1 MGKLRRKFDRFCFNH
16 RSKGIPNLMLFVAIG
31 SAVTTMMA
39 HLGYTYI
46 YEILRF
52 DYIRILKGEVWR
64 LVTYVF
70 TTESNILS
78 ALITAYCYYFLGRA
92 VESAMGT
99 FKFNLYYFSS
109 ILLMDIFL
117 MAVGGETID
126 IFHYPSLVPSVQS
139 ITAFYADFLG
149 MFHHLALVL
158 CFATLYPDTQ
168 FLLFF
173 LIPIR
178 AWVLALFYMI
188 YLVFSVADF
197 VHAGL
202 LFPHYLF
209 PLIPI
214 LNYLLFFGK
223 DCLNII
229 PGAWKYKGSRPKTVR
244 HTPPKKESR
253 QQSGS
258 IPFDR
263 GAQKGTQ
270 SYTHRCTVCGRTD
283 VTNPE
288 LEFRY
293 CSKCNGYYCYCE
305 EHIGNHTHVQ

>member
-39 HLGYTYI
+39 QLGYTYI
-46 YEILRF
+46 YEMLRF

-92 VESAMGT
+92 VENAMGT
-99 FKFNLYYFSS
+99 FKINLYYFSS

-117 MAVGGETID
+117 MAVGGDMILTSRGLI
-126 IFHYPSLVPSVQS
+126 S
-139 ITAFYADFLG
+139 ITFDYADFLG

-214 LNYLLFFGK
+214 LN
-223 DCLNII
+223 
-229 PGAWKYKGSRPKTVR
+229 
-244 HTPPKKESR
+244 
-253 QQSGS
+253 
-258 IPFDR
+258 
-263 GAQKGTQ
+263 
-270 SYTHRCTVCGRTD
+270 
-283 VTNPE
+283 
-288 LEFRY
+288 
-293 CSKCNGYYCYCE
+293 
-305 EHIGNHTHVQ
+305 

>member
-1 MGKLRRKFDRFCFNH
+1 MKNLRRDFERFCYKH
-16 RSKGIPNLMLFVAIG
+16 RCKGIPNLMLFVAIG
-31 SAVTTMMA
+31 SVVTTMMDL
-39 HLGYTYI
+39 LGYTYI
-46 YEILRF
+46 YEMLVF
-52 DYIRILKGEVWR
+52 DYDRILKGEVWR

-70 TTESNILS
+70 TMKSNILS

-92 VESAMGT
+92 VENAMGT

-139 ITAFYADFLG
+139 ITTFYAMLAGPFL
-149 MFHHLALVL
+149 HLSMVL
-158 CFATLYPDTQ
+158 CFATLYPDTR

-188 YLVFSVADF
+188 YLVFSVAEF
-197 VHAGL
+197 VHGGL
-202 LFPHYLF
+202 YFPHYLF
-209 PLIPI
+209 PLVPI

-229 PGAWKYKGSRPKTVR
+229 PGVWKYQKRPPKTVP
-244 HTPPKKESR
+244 HTPPKKASR
-253 QQSGS
+253 PQSGS

-263 GAQKGTQ
+263 GAQKGTP

-283 VTNPE
+283 ATNPE

-293 CSKCNGYYCYCE
+293 CSKCSGYFCYCQD
-305 EHIGNHTHVQ
+305 HISNHTHIE

>member
-1 MGKLRRKFDRFCFNH
+1 MGKLRRKFNRFCFNH

-39 HLGYTYI
+39 QLGYTYI
-46 YEILRF
+46 YEMLRF
-52 DYIRILKGEVWR
+52 DYDRILKGEVWR

-92 VESAMGT
+92 VENAMGT

-117 MAVGGETID
+117 MAVGGDMILKPWG
-126 IFHYPSLVPSVQS
+126 IIS
-139 ITAFYADFLG
+139 ITGDYALLAG
-149 MFHHLALVL
+149 PYLHLSLVL

-229 PGAWKYKGSRPKTVR
+229 PGAWKYKGNRPKTVR

-258 IPFDR
+258 TPFDR

>member
-39 HLGYTYI
+39 QLGYTYI
-46 YEILRF
+46 YEMLRF
-52 DYIRILKGEVWR
+52 DYDRILKGEVWR

-70 TTESNILS
+70 TMESNILS

-92 VESAMGT
+92 VENAMGT

-117 MAVGGETID
+117 MAVGGDMILKPWGLTSITID
-126 IFHYPSLVPSVQS
+126 
-139 ITAFYADFLG
+139 YALLAGPFL
-149 MFHHLALVL
+149 HLTLVL

-188 YLVFSVADF
+188 YLVFNVAYF
-197 VHAGL
+197 VHDGL
-202 LFPHYLF
+202 YFPHYLF

-214 LNYLLFFGK
+214 LNYVLFFGK

-229 PGAWKYKGSRPKTVR
+229 PGVWKYKGNRPKTVR

-263 GAQKGTQ
+263 GAQKSTQ
-270 SYTHRCTVCGRTD
+270 SYTHRCVVCGRTD
-283 VTNPE
+283 ATNPE

-293 CSKCNGYYCYCE
+293 CSKCSGYICYCQD
-305 EHIGNHTHVQ
+305 HISNHTHVQ

>member
-39 HLGYTYI
+39 QLGYTYI
-46 YEILRF
+46 YEMLRF
-52 DYIRILKGEVWR
+52 DYDRILKGEVWR

-70 TTESNILS
+70 TTEINILS

-92 VESAMGT
+92 MDSAMGT

-117 MAVGGETID
+117 MAVGSERMFGL
-126 IFHYPSLVPSVQS
+126 FS
-139 ITAFYADFLG
+139 ITYRYALLAGPFL
-149 MFHHLALVL
+149 HLSLVL
-158 CFATLYPDTQ
+158 CFATLYPDSQ

-173 LIPIR
+173 IIPIR
-178 AWVLALFYMI
+178 AWVLALFYII
-188 YLVFSVADF
+188 YLVFNIANF
-197 VHAGL
+197 VHRDL

-214 LNYLLFFGK
+214 LNYVLFFGK

-229 PGAWKYKGSRPKTVR
+229 PGAWKYKVNRPKTVH
-244 HTPPKKESR
+244 HTPPK
-253 QQSGS
+253 
-258 IPFDR
+258 
-263 GAQKGTQ
+263 
-270 SYTHRCTVCGRTD
+270 
-283 VTNPE
+283 
-288 LEFRY
+288 
-293 CSKCNGYYCYCE
+293 
-305 EHIGNHTHVQ
+305 

>member
-1 MGKLRRKFDRFCFNH
+1 MSKLRRKFDRFCFKH
-16 RSKGIPNLMLFVAIG
+16 RSKGIPNLMLFVAVG
-31 SAVTTMMA
+31 SALTVMMA
-39 HLGYTYI
+39 QLGYTYI
-46 YEILRF
+46 YEMLMF
-52 DYIRILKGEVWR
+52 DYERILKGEVWR
-64 LVTYVF
+64 LVTFVF
-70 TTESNILS
+70 TMQSNILS
-78 ALITAYCYYFLGRA
+78 ALITVYCYYFLGRA

-117 MAVGGETID
+117 MAVGGDKIYAPWGLT
-126 IFHYPSLVPSVQS
+126 S
-139 ITAFYADFLG
+139 ITAGYA
-149 MFHHLALVL
+149 HLAGPFLHLSLVL
-158 CFATLYPDTQ
+158 CFAALYPDSQ

-173 LIPIR
+173 IIPIR

-188 YLVFSVADF
+188 YLVFYVADF
-197 VHAGL
+197 VHVGL
-202 LFPHYLF
+202 YFPHYLF
-209 PLIPI
+209 PLVPI
-214 LNYLLFFGK
+214 LAYVLFFGK

-229 PGAWKYKGSRPKTVR
+229 PGPWKHQASRPKTVH

-263 GAQKGTQ
+263 GAQKSAP
-270 SYTHRCTVCGRTD
+270 SYIHRCTVCGRTD

-293 CSKCNGYYCYCE
+293 CSKCNGYFCYCQD
-305 EHIGNHTHVQ
+305 HISNHTHIQ

>member
-39 HLGYTYI
+39 QLGYTYI
-46 YEILRF
+46 YEMLRF

-117 MAVGGETID
+117 MAVGSERTY
-126 IFHYPSLVPSVQS
+126 IFPWGLTS
-139 ITAFYADFLG
+139 ITYRYALLAGPFL
-149 MFHHLALVL
+149 HLSLVL
-158 CFATLYPDTQ
+158 CFATLYPDSQ

-173 LIPIR
+173 IIPIR
-178 AWVLALFYMI
+178 AWVLALLYIIF
-188 YLVFSVADF
+188 LVFNIAIF
-197 VHAGL
+197 VHRDL

-214 LNYLLFFGK
+214 LNYVLFFGK

-229 PGAWKYKGSRPKTVR
+229 PGAWKYKGNRPKTVR

-283 VTNPE
+283 ATNPE

-293 CSKCNGYYCYCE
+293 CSKCSGYICYCQD
-305 EHIGNHTHVQ
+305 HISNHTHVQ